1 MRATFSL
8 AGFRRGVRV
17 GLALGAAIFIY
28 GLAFGLVA
36 AQAGLS
42 WGWALAISISVF
54 SGSAQLAALSLI
66 QAGEAT
72 LLTLAAT
79 VLVMN
84 ARYLLFGATIQPW
97 LSLAGPL
104 RGYGS
109 LLMIGDANWI
119 ATMRAA
125 ERGEQDRAFLAGTG
139 VPLIGAWLG
148 GTLVGVLFGAVLPDP
163 HALGADLMLPAFAAA
178 MMAAMV
184 KGPANL
190 VPVAVGAA
198 AASVMTPMA
207 GPGWGI
213 VAAGLAGAAVA
224 ALTTRPEGAG

>member
-1 MRATFSL
+1 MGSTFSL
-8 AGFRRGVRV
+8 AGVRRGFRV
-17 GLALGAAIFIY
+17 GLALGMAIFIY

-42 WGWALAISISVF
+42 WGWALAMSVAVF
-54 SGSAQLAALSLI
+54 SGSAQLAAMSLI

-72 LLTLAAT
+72 LLTLFAT

-97 LSLAGPL
+97 LSQAGAL

-109 LLMIGDANWI
+109 LLLIGDANWI
-119 ATMRAA
+119 ATMRAV
-125 ERGEQDRAFLAGTG
+125 EKGETDRAFLAGTG
-139 VPLIGAWLG
+139 VPLMGAWLA

-184 KGPANL
+184 RTRANL
-190 VPVAVGAA
+190 VPVTVGAMA
-198 AASVMTPMA
+198 ALGVTPFA

-224 ALTTRPEGAG
+224 ALTARPGLIK